1 MFSYYYLGRGIDA
14 ELELGSLPIVHRETL
29 QEQGGEAINH
39 ILCHG
44 YLGRGIDAELNLGSL
59 PIVHG
64 ETLHEQGLIMFSHH
78 YLGRGIDAELQ
89 LGSLPIV
96 DRETL
101 HEQGGEAGPRP
112 AAERVEDQEALRH
125 GLK

>member
-1 MFSYYYLGRGIDA
+1 MVPCPSRPCRSGYCPLNQDSSHLGRGIDA
-14 ELELGSLPIVHRETL
+14 ELK
-29 QEQGGEAINH
+29 
-39 ILCHG
+39 
-44 YLGRGIDAELNLGSL
+44 
-59 PIVHG
+59 
-64 ETLHEQGLIMFSHH
+64 
-78 YLGRGIDAELQ
+78 